1 MHEQII
7 CILPC
12 AIVMIFV
19 FNSLLWFGW
28 LVNNSRG
35 WHYSC
40 AQVKG
45 LSKEE
50 HEARNDLAS
59 AMRER
64 IEAIPDG
71 STTAVK
77 TGSGGGIASASYTGI
92 KIDSTFGNNFG
103 LAYLPSFIYLRDL

>member
-1 MHEQII
+1 
-7 CILPC
+7 
-12 AIVMIFV
+12 
-19 FNSLLWFGW
+19 
-28 LVNNSRG
+28 
-35 WHYSC
+35 
-40 AQVKG
+40 
-45 LSKEE
+45 
-50 HEARNDLAS
+50 
-59 AMRER
+59 MRER